1 MENWASETRSNEVC
15 WDRVI
20 NAWLDGKGQDLY
32 SQTWE
37 GFYEMLKDVE
47 LGGHVPALKEAVA
60 SLGMSCIQ
68 MCVSFKLYVLFMY
81 RI

>member
-1 MENWASETRSNEVC
+1 MLGQSHKCLAGW
-15 WDRVI
+15 
-20 NAWLDGKGQDLY
+20 KGAGLVL
-32 SQTWE
+32 TNL
-37 GFYEMLKDVE
+37 GGIYEMLKDVE